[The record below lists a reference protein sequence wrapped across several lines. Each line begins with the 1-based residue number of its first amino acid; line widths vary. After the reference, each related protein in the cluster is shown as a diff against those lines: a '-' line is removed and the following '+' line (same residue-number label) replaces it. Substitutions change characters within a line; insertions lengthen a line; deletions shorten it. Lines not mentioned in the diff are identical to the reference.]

1 MNLMQ
6 EIRLGSGKIQRLNW
20 GLNKKSDC
28 VFFYFNAMLLNLEQ
42 LTIPENSVLLLF
54 VSSESNFSSN
64 FIESDFANDLPNGSL
79 FPLI

>member
-28 VFFYFNAMLLNLEQ
+28 VFFIQCNAVEFRAVNNTREFC
-42 LTIPENSVLLLF
+42 IVKF